1 MVPDKLITSYIL
13 CGGKNIENVLVFVV
27 MKNNMPALYKKNAD
41 TWSLRPSEIFSV
53 LTSLAAHSEL
63 WTSLGHPLIPQNF
76 PCGAV
81 KKGTHQTDGEYPS
94 PRG

>member
-41 TWSLRPSEIFSV
+41 T
-53 LTSLAAHSEL
+53 
-63 WTSLGHPLIPQNF
+63 
-76 PCGAV
+76 
-81 KKGTHQTDGEYPS
+81 
-94 PRG
+94 